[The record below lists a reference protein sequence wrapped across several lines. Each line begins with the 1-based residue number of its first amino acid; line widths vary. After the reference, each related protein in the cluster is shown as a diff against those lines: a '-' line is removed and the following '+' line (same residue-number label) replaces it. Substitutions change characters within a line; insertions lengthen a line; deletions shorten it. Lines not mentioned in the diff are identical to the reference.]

1 MVYTIMLSQQHMSMV
16 TIQVREIRP
25 TRFFTRRTVLDS
37 RCKCAQCAR
46 NTLILK
52 WSDARP
58 QCTVFVGDRCERIPH
73 WGIVF
78 ELEFIETSGFSAV
91 RDKYFSD
98 VQFHLLQLFL
108 MANPGAGSVI
118 RGSGGVR
125 KVRWGVEGRG
135 KRGGLRVIYYWIA
148 GDDQIFLITVY
159 RKSEVSDLSNT
170 AIKQIRKLIRELR

>member
-1 MVYTIMLSQQHMSMV
+1 M
-16 TIQVREIRP
+16 
-25 TRFFTRRTVLDS
+25 
-37 RCKCAQCAR
+37 
-46 NTLILK
+46 
-52 WSDARP
+52 
-58 QCTVFVGDRCERIPH
+58 FVK
-73 WGIVF
+73 
-78 ELEFIETSGFSAV
+78 LEFIETAGFSSH

-125 KVRWGVEGRG
+125 KLRWGIEGRG

-148 GDDQIFLITVY
+148 RDDQIFLITVY
-159 RKSEVSDLSNT
+159 RKSEVSDLSST

>member
-1 MVYTIMLSQQHMSMV
+1 M
-16 TIQVREIRP
+16 
-25 TRFFTRRTVLDS
+25 
-37 RCKCAQCAR
+37 
-46 NTLILK
+46 

-58 QCTVFVGDRCERIPH
+58 QCTVFVRDRCERIPH

-78 ELEFIETSGFSAV
+78 ELEFIETSGFCKV

-125 KVRWGVEGRG
+125 KLRWGVEGRG

-159 RKSEVSDLSNT
+159 RKSEVSDLSST